1 MHFMSRRKL
10 AGNAALA
17 ALALRRA
24 LAQNTTLADHP
35 SGQYRFLPAIP
46 AYSSGVVAK
55 EGYEVVHAT
64 FLRPQPV
71 KAGFKA
77 IEEHLTSLKLKKTAL
92 CAVELR
98 LPRPLSLE
106 DFGAFNN
113 GYIDVLK
120 SWSIVLDG
128 GVNPVARTN
137 VAPIAAPPSEPSFH
151 GFSYVM
157 KSAVRQKTFVVAG
170 SGEIGDLG
178 KYPGDLIRRGD
189 TSPAGI
195 AEKTRYVMGVMEG
208 RLRDLGVS
216 WPEVTTIDVYTAHEL
231 SKALVDEMLK
241 RSGHNAVTWNY
252 TRPPI
257 TDIEV
262 EMDVRGV
269 RREIVL
275 G

>member
-1 MHFMSRRKL
+1 M
-10 AGNAALA
+10 AAIA
-17 ALALRRA
+17 APGVF
-24 LAQNTTLADHP
+24 AQSTGLTDHP
-35 SGQYRFLPAIP
+35 GGQFKFLPAIP
-46 AYSSGVVAK
+46 AYSSGVVAR
-55 EGYEVVHAT
+55 EGHEIVHAT
-64 FLRPQPV
+64 FLRPV
-71 KAGFKA
+71 AVMAGFQA
-77 IEEHLTSLKLKKTAL
+77 IDQHLASLKLKKTAL

-98 LPRPLSLE
+98 LPHPLSLE
-106 DFGAFNN
+106 DFGAFNA
-113 GYIDVLK
+113 GYIDALK
-120 SWSIVLDG
+120 SRGIVLAG

-137 VAPIAAPPSEPSFH
+137 VAPIAAPPAEPSFH

-195 AEKTRYVMGVMEG
+195 AEKARYVMGVMEK
-208 RLRDLGVS
+208 RLSDLGVA
-216 WPEVTTIDVYTAHEL
+216 WADVTTIDVYTAQEL

-241 RSGHNAVTWNY
+241 RAGHNAVTWNY

-262 EMDVRGV
+262 EMDLRGV
-269 RREIVL
+269 RREVVVSPD
-275 G
+275 GK

>member
-1 MHFMSRRKL
+1 MLSRRKFLIASL
-10 AGNAALA
+10 AVPSV
-17 ALALRRA
+17 
-24 LAQNTTLADHP
+24 LAQSSALLDHP
-35 SGQYRFLPAIP
+35 GGQFRFLPAIP
-46 AYSSGVVAK
+46 AYSSGVVAR
-55 EGYEVVHAT
+55 EGYEIVHAS
-64 FLRPQPV
+64 FLHPQPV

-77 IEEHLTSLKLKKTAL
+77 IDDHLASLKLKKTAL

-98 LPRPLSLE
+98 LPHALSLE
-106 DFGAFNN
+106 DFSAFNL

-120 SWSIVLDG
+120 SWGVVLAG

-137 VAPIAAPPSEPSFH
+137 VAPIAAPPPEPSFH
-151 GFSYVM
+151 GFSYVT
-157 KSAVRQKTFVVAG
+157 KSSVRQKTFVVAG

-178 KYPGDLIRRGD
+178 KYPGDLVRRGD

-195 AEKTRYVMGVMEG
+195 AEKARYVLGVMET

-216 WPEVTTIDVYTAHEL
+216 WPDVTTIDVYTANEL
-231 SKALVDEMLK
+231 SKPLVDELLK

-262 EMDVRGV
+262 EMDLRGV

>member
-1 MHFMSRRKL
+1 M
-10 AGNAALA
+10 
-17 ALALRRA
+17 
-24 LAQNTTLADHP
+24 
-35 SGQYRFLPAIP
+35 FL
-46 AYSSGVVAK
+46 
-55 EGYEVVHAT
+55 H
-64 FLRPQPV
+64 PQPV

-77 IEEHLTSLKLKKTAL
+77 IDEHLVSLKLKKTAL

-98 LPRPLSLE
+98 LPHPLSLE
-106 DFGAFNN
+106 DFGAFNL

-120 SWSIVLDG
+120 SWGIVQAG

-137 VAPIAAPPSEPSFH
+137 VAPIAAPPAEPSFH

-157 KSAVRQKTFVVAG
+157 NSAVRQKTFVVAG

-178 KYPGDLIRRGD
+178 KYPGDLIRRGE
-189 TSPAGI
+189 TSSAAI
-195 AEKTRYVMGVMEG
+195 AEKASYVMRVMEA
-208 RLRDLGVS
+208 RLRDLGVA
-216 WPEVTTIDVYTAHEL
+216 WPDVTTINVYTANEL
-231 SKALVDEMLK
+231 SKPLVDELLK
-241 RSGHNAVTWNY
+241 RTGHNAVTWNY

-269 RREIVL
+269 RREVVL

>member
-1 MHFMSRRKL
+1 MSRRKA

-17 ALALRRA
+17 VLALRRA
-24 LAQNTTLADHP
+24 FAQRSALVDHP
-35 SGQYRFLPAIP
+35 GGQYRFLPAIP
-46 AYSSGVVAK
+46 AYSSGVVAR
-55 EGYEVVHAT
+55 EGYEIVHAT
-64 FLRPQPV
+64 FLHPPAV

-77 IEEHLTSLKLKKTAL
+77 IDEHLTSLKLKKTAL

-106 DFGAFNN
+106 DFGAFNI

-120 SWSIVLDG
+120 SWGIVLDG

-137 VAPIAAPPSEPSFH
+137 VAPVAAPPPEPAFH
-151 GFSYVM
+151 GFSYAVP
-157 KSAVRQKTFVVAG
+157 SRVRQKTFVVAG

-178 KYPGDLIRRGD
+178 KYPGDVVRRGD

-195 AEKTRYVMGVMEG
+195 TEKTRYVMGVMEG
-208 RLRDLGVS
+208 RLRDLGVG
-216 WPEVTTIDVYTAHEL
+216 WPDVTTIDVYTVHDL

-262 EMDVRGV
+262 EMDLRSV
-269 RREIVL
+269 RREITL

>member
-1 MHFMSRRKL
+1 MLSRREVI
-10 AGNAALA
+10 ARGALA
-17 ALALRRA
+17 ALALKEAFAESPA
-24 LAQNTTLADHP
+24 LVDHP
-35 SGQYRFLPAIP
+35 GGQFGFLPAIA
-46 AYSSGVVAK
+46 AYSSGVVARDGS
-55 EGYEVVHAT
+55 EIVHAT
-64 FLRPQPV
+64 FLHPQPV
-71 KAGFKA
+71 QAGFKA
-77 IEEHLTSLKLKKTAL
+77 IAEHLASLKLKKTAL

-98 LPRPLSLE
+98 LPRALSLE
-106 DFGAFNN
+106 DFSAFNL

-120 SWSIVLDG
+120 SWGIVLAG

-137 VAPIAAPPSEPSFH
+137 VAPIAAPPPEPSFH

-157 KSAVRQKTFVVAG
+157 KSGVRKKTFVVAG

-195 AEKTRYVMGVMEG
+195 AEKTRYVMGVMEK
-208 RLRDLGVS
+208 RLSDLGVA
-216 WPEVTTIDVYTAHEL
+216 WPDVTTIDIYTANDL
-231 SKALVDEMLK
+231 SKPLLDEMLN

-262 EMDVRGV
+262 EMDLRGV
-269 RREIVL
+269 RREIVF

>member
-1 MHFMSRRKL
+1 MRVVSRR
-10 AGNAALA
+10 NMVTALA
-17 ALALRRA
+17 ALAARKA
-24 LAQNTTLADHP
+24 LATSPVLADHP
-35 SGQYRFLPAIP
+35 GGQYRFLPAIP
-46 AYSSGVVAK
+46 AYSSGVIAR
-55 EGYEVVHAT
+55 EGFEIVHAT
-64 FLRPQPV
+64 FLRPVPV

-77 IEEHLTSLKLKKTAL
+77 IQEHLTSLKLKKTAL

-106 DFGAFNN
+106 DFGAFNS

-120 SWSIVLDG
+120 SWGIVLDG

-151 GFSYVM
+151 GFSYAM
-157 KSAVRQKTFVVAG
+157 KSSLRQKTFVVAG

-195 AEKTRYVMGVMEG
+195 AEKARYVMGVMEG
-208 RLRDLGVS
+208 RLRDLGAG
-216 WPEVTTIDVYTAHEL
+216 WPEVTTIDIYTAHDL
-231 SKALVDEMLK
+231 GKALVDELLK
-241 RSGHNAVTWNY
+241 RAGHNAVTWNY

-262 EMDVRGV
+262 EMDLRGV
-269 RREIVL
+269 RREVVL
-275 G
+275 

>member
-1 MHFMSRRKL
+1 MKFVSRRSFIS
-10 AGNAALA
+10 GGALA
-17 ALALRRA
+17 ALALRSA
-24 LAQNTTLADHP
+24 AQNATLADHP
-35 SGQYRFLPAIP
+35 GGQYRFLPAIP
-46 AYSSGVVAK
+46 AYSSGVVAR
-55 EGYEVVHAT
+55 EGHEIVHAT
-64 FLRPQPV
+64 FLRPEPV
-71 KAGFKA
+71 KAGFEA
-77 IEEHLTSLKLKKTAL
+77 IQEHLTSLKLKKTAL

-113 GYIDVLK
+113 GYIGILT
-120 SWSIVLDG
+120 SWGIVLGG

-151 GFSYVM
+151 GFSYAM
-157 KSAVRQKTFVVAG
+157 KSSVQQKTFVVAG

-189 TSPAGI
+189 TSPVGI
-195 AEKTRYVMGVMEG
+195 TEKTRYVMGVMET
-208 RLRDLGVS
+208 RLRDLGVA

-231 SKALVDEMLK
+231 GKPLVDEMLK

-262 EMDVRGV
+262 EIDVRGV
-269 RREIVL
+269 HREIVL

>member
-1 MHFMSRRKL
+1 MKLVSRRNFI
-10 AGNAALA
+10 GNSALA
-17 ALALRRA
+17 ALALRGA
-24 LAQNTTLADHP
+24 AQSGTLTDHP
-35 SGQYRFLPAIP
+35 DNQYRFLPAIP
-46 AYSSGVVAK
+46 AYSSGVVAR
-55 EGYEVVHAT
+55 EGYEIVHAT

-71 KAGFKA
+71 NAGFKA
-77 IEEHLTSLKLKKTAL
+77 IAEHLTSLKLKKTAL

-120 SWSIVLDG
+120 SWGIVLDG

-137 VAPIAAPPSEPSFH
+137 VAPIAAPPPEPSFH
-151 GFSYVM
+151 GFSYAM
-157 KSAVRQKTFVVAG
+157 KSTVGQKTFVVAG

-195 AEKTRYVMGVMEG
+195 AEKTRYVMGVMET
-208 RLRDLGVS
+208 RLRDMGVS
-216 WPEVTTIDVYTAHEL
+216 WPDVTTIDVYTAHEL
-231 SKALVDEMLK
+231 NKALVDEMLK
-241 RSGHNAVTWNY
+241 RSGHNSVTWNY

-269 RREIVL
+269 RREIIL

>member
-1 MHFMSRRKL
+1 MLTRRKFLL
-10 AGNAALA
+10 ASLAVPTMFGQSPALV
-17 ALALRRA
+17 
-24 LAQNTTLADHP
+24 DHP
-35 SGQYRFLPAIP
+35 GGQFRFLPAIS
-46 AYSSGVVAK
+46 AYSSGVVARD
-55 EGYEVVHAT
+55 GYQIVHAA
-64 FLRPQPV
+64 FLDPQPV

-77 IEEHLTSLKLKKTAL
+77 IADHLASLKLKKTAL

-98 LPRPLSLE
+98 LPHPLSLE
-106 DFGAFNN
+106 DFGAFNL

-120 SWSIVLDG
+120 SWGIVLAG

-137 VAPIAAPPSEPSFH
+137 VAPIAAPPPEPSFH
-151 GFSYVM
+151 GFSYVT
-157 KSAVRQKTFVVAG
+157 KSSIREKTFVVAG

-195 AEKTRYVMGVMEG
+195 AEKARYVMGVMET

-216 WPEVTTIDVYTAHEL
+216 WPDVTTIDVYTANEL
-231 SKALVDEMLK
+231 SKPLVDELLK
-241 RSGHNAVTWNY
+241 RSAHNAVTWNY

-262 EMDVRGV
+262 EMDLRGV